1 MGTDNNLQILQQ
13 PESAVLFND
22 VCLII
27 DQARRH
33 VATYVNV
40 EACLM
45 NWHVGKRI
53 KEDVLYNQRAEYG
66 KQILKNLSVKLT
78 ERYGTGWGTE
88 KLKHCVRSAYLFSE
102 DDIMYAARTQLT
114 WTHLRSLMSLKDSLE
129 RQFYMEMCRIEH
141 WDTRTLDEKIDSQL
155 YQRTAISQRPEEGIR
170 RELKELREE
179 DTLNPDIVFRST
191 YFLDMLGLPDVFSEK
206 DLENSILNQLLE
218 FIKELGSDFTF
229 VDRQKRITVD
239 SEDYFIDLLF
249 FHRGLRRL
257 VAIDLKLGKFK
268 PAYEGQM
275 RLYLRYLN
283 KNDRKPWEE
292 EPIGLILCSEGNTE
306 HIQYFMLDDDSD
318 IRVAQYYTE
327 LPSKELLADRL
338 QRAIAIAREHQ
349 IENK

>member
-129 RQFYMEMCRIEH
+129 RQFYME
-141 WDTRTLDEKIDSQL
+141 DTGVSFEERRRSRNFILWTFGLTIFCAIFQWLFMYFTDGGETLRA
-155 YQRTAISQRPEEGIR
+155 Y
-170 RELKELREE
+170 
-179 DTLNPDIVFRST
+179 
-191 YFLDMLGLPDVFSEK
+191 
-206 DLENSILNQLLE
+206 
-218 FIKELGSDFTF
+218 
-229 VDRQKRITVD
+229 
-239 SEDYFIDLLF
+239 
-249 FHRGLRRL
+249 
-257 VAIDLKLGKFK
+257 LKLT
-268 PAYEGQM
+268 M
-275 RLYLRYLN
+275 
-283 KNDRKPWEE
+283 
-292 EPIGLILCSEGNTE
+292 
-306 HIQYFMLDDDSD
+306 
-318 IRVAQYYTE
+318 
-327 LPSKELLADRL
+327 
-338 QRAIAIAREHQ
+338 
-349 IENK
+349 

>member
-155 YQRTAISQRPEEGIR
+155 YQRTAISQRPEEVIR

-257 VAIDLKLGKFK
+257 VAIDFKLGKFK